1 MTGQILAGA
10 RVATLDSVQSYGLI
24 DRGAVVVS
32 GGRVDWVG
40 PECELPGRV
49 SGWPRRNLGGRL
61 VTPGLIDCHTHL
73 VYGGSRARE
82 FEMRLTGA
90 SYEEI
95 SRSGGG
101 IMSTVQAT
109 RGLSLEDLVA
119 SALPRLDALI
129 AEGVTSLEIK
139 SGYGM
144 DLDTELRMLKAARQ
158 LGERRPVRVVTSFL
172 GAHAIPDEFRDRSDA
187 YIDTICLPALEAAH
201 EAGLADA
208 VDGFCEG
215 IAFSP
220 SQIDRVFARARQLG
234 LPVKL
239 HADQLSDLGG
249 AALAS
254 RHAALSADHLEYV
267 SESGVKAMAK
277 AGTVAVLLPG
287 AYYTLREPVA
297 PPVSAFRDH
306 GVPMAVATD
315 ANPGSSPIHS
325 ILTILNMACTL
336 FRLTPEEALAGVTCH
351 AAAALG
357 FRDRGRIRAGC
368 LADLAVWDLDHPREL
383 ACRIGPNPLVERIS
397 GIGS

>member
-129 AEGVTSLEIK
+129 AEGVTTLEIK

-144 DLDTELRMLKAARQ
+144 DLDTELQMLKAARQ
-158 LGERRPVRVVTSFL
+158 LGERRTVRVVTSFL

>member
-61 VTPGLIDCHTHL
+61 ITPGLIDCHTHL
-73 VYGGSRARE
+73 VYGGNRARE

-129 AEGVTSLEIK
+129 AEGVTTLEIK

-357 FRDRGRIRAGC
+357 LRDRGRIRAGC

>member
-129 AEGVTSLEIK
+129 AEGVTTLEIK